1 MTTTDGNDPIVEEVR
16 DLLLQRSQRGM
27 VKYGTTLGRNDLS
40 TRGWL
45 VHARDEALDLALYL
59 TKLIRSEKP

>member
-27 VKYGTTLGRNDLS
+27 VKYGTILCDWETVTPDQVLAE
-40 TRGWL
+40 RG
-45 VHARDEALDLALYL
+45 HAPQVE
-59 TKLIRSEKP
+59 S